1 MTDEGFEQPIE
12 GSGSVE
18 ANDTH
23 RIPLPGI
30 PGPGIPLPPVGE
42 HFPND
47 QVPSSALPTWVPA
60 PIPAAGAPD
69 GSYALGALAGN
80 PQLRTPSGPGY
91 GGPPTNYGFSSLSPP
106 PPPEAQRPVSHRPR
120 VAALIGAAAVIALA
134 AGVGIGHVAWT
145 SNGSAASS
153 SPLSNSSPSSAGS
166 GSSGSLGSGSSGSG
180 SSSSSGLGSSGPS
193 DVSSIAAKVDPGLVD
208 INTTLGYQ
216 QVQAAGTGIVLTA
229 SGEILTNNHVI
240 NGATTISVTDVGNG
254 QTYSASVV
262 GYNRTNDIAVLQLHG
277 ASGLQTATIGNS
289 ANASVGQDIVGIGNA
304 GGTGGTPSAAGGTV
318 TALNQ
323 SITASDSGDGS
334 SEQLSGL
341 IQTNA
346 NIQPGDSGGPLVDS
360 SGRVLGVDTA
370 ASAGFSFQSSA
381 PSSGNEGY
389 AIPINEAISIA
400 KEIESGTASSTVHI
414 GSTAFLGVEVVQS
427 SCTGVGGGFGGGGS
441 GNGTSSSGAVVC
453 SVVTSSPAQGAGLAP
468 GDVITSLNN
477 QTVGS
482 PSALT
487 SLLAPLHPGD
497 KVTIGWSDASGQSHT
512 ASVQLS
518 SGPPQ

>member
-1 MTDEGFEQPIE
+1 
-12 GSGSVE
+12 
-18 ANDTH
+18 
-23 RIPLPGI
+23 
-30 PGPGIPLPPVGE
+30 
-42 HFPND
+42 
-47 QVPSSALPTWVPA
+47 
-60 PIPAAGAPD
+60 
-69 GSYALGALAGN
+69 
-80 PQLRTPSGPGY
+80 
-91 GGPPTNYGFSSLSPP
+91 
-106 PPPEAQRPVSHRPR
+106 
-120 VAALIGAAAVIALA
+120 
-134 AGVGIGHVAWT
+134 
-145 SNGSAASS
+145 
-153 SPLSNSSPSSAGS
+153 
-166 GSSGSLGSGSSGSG
+166 
-180 SSSSSGLGSSGPS
+180 
-193 DVSSIAAKVDPGLVD
+193 VDPGLVD

-216 QVQAAGTGIVLTA
+216 QVQAAGTGIVLTS

-240 NGATTISVTDVGNG
+240 DGATTISVTDVGNG

-262 GYNRTNDIAVLQLHG
+262 GYDRTNDIAVLQLHG

-289 ANASVGQDIVGIGNA
+289 SNVSVGEDIVGIGNA

-323 SITASDSGDGS
+323 SITASDQGDGS

-346 NIQPGDSGGPLVDS
+346 NIQPGDSGGSLVDS

-381 PSSGNEGY
+381 PASGNQGY
-389 AIPINEAISIA
+389 AIPINVAISIA

-414 GSTAFLGVEVVQS
+414 GSTAFLGVEVAQS
-427 SCTGVGGGFGGGGS
+427 SCTGGGFGDGGGFGSGLGS
-441 GNGTSSSGAVVC
+441 GTSSSGAVVC
-453 SVVTSSPAQGAGLAP
+453 SVVTSSPAQGAGLAQ

-487 SLLAPLHPGD
+487 NLLEPFHPGD